1 MDCQTLSTSHHSWL
15 SVSLLQYLE
24 GIKSPSAKEG
34 EGCWYSEHSPD
45 FTAGMINV
53 SLQVTGDT
61 QTDKW
66 TISQSLPCHPSPTG
80 LYIWILEFSTR
91 NLGPILCF
99 SNNPLVNVGATF
111 EYFAYQSDC
120 ELVGSISN
128 CSLLMIAATGTGGV
142 GAPHMGI
149 QLVLPLQMLWW
160 ILTENIWQQILPL

>member
-1 MDCQTLSTSHHSWL
+1 
-15 SVSLLQYLE
+15 
-24 GIKSPSAKEG
+24 
-34 EGCWYSEHSPD
+34 
-45 FTAGMINV
+45 MINV
-53 SLQVTGDT
+53 SLQVTGDS

-66 TISQSLPCHPSPTG
+66 TISQSLPRHPSPTG

-142 GAPHMGI
+142 GAPCPTYGNTAGPASPDAVMNI
-149 QLVLPLQMLWW
+149 NRKY
-160 ILTENIWQQILPL
+160 LTTNPSTLKTDDH